1 MDLKDLAAIFNIS
14 VEDTRL
20 LLSIGRLAR
29 FDGGRVWILQ
39 EEKEEKHGTTAGG

>member
-1 MDLKDLAAIFNIS
+1 MELGDLALIFNIP
-14 VEDTRL
+14 VEDARL

-39 EEKEEKHGTTAGG
+39 EEENGTTNGG